1 MTTTEE
7 NSKAADEKLD
17 RIRSRL
23 EINNALILS
32 IATLSITWCSYQGT
46 LWDGIQTFKL
56 AESNKCNRLAQ
67 ETKLLAVQQKAMDEG
82 VVINF
87 VHQVVEEKTN
97 NLDFYLQ
104 RLRPELANVLHAW
117 VASKPLENPAAPP
130 HPMATE
136 EYKALM
142 KKEMAEADSL
152 LAIADDYWDQ
162 AEKANT
168 YSDRYSLFTVVFSM
182 VMFLGA
188 ITTKMT
194 HIRLSF
200 TLIVAS
206 GCICILILV
215 FLFISLPVAR
225 E

>member
-1 MTTTEE
+1 MEATGE
-7 NSKAADEKLD
+7 NKKAADERLD
-17 RIRSRL
+17 RIKNRL

-32 IATLSITWCSYQGT
+32 IATLAITWCSYQGT

-67 ETKLLAVQQKAMDEG
+67 ERKLLAVQQKTMDEG
-82 VVINF
+82 VVIGF
-87 VHQVVEEKTN
+87 VHDIREGKTSN
-97 NLDFYLQ
+97 MDFYLQ
-104 RLRPELANVLHAW
+104 RIRPELAKALTAW
-117 VASKPLENPAAPP
+117 MAAKPFENPAAPP

-136 EYKALM
+136 EYGLLM
-142 KKEMAEADSL
+142 KKEMAEADKQ
-152 LAIADDYWDQ
+152 LALADQYWDE

-194 HIRLSF
+194 HIRVSF

-206 GCICILILV
+206 GIICILILV
-215 FLFISLPVAR
+215 SLFLSLPVAK